1 MLKLLFDGNCSNS
14 NLIYEDRAI
23 NEKGRSSKR
32 TSMIWIRNAYHKL
45 LLLTIELRYHYQVH

>member
-32 TSMIWIRNAYHKL
+32 ISMIWIRNAYNL
-45 LLLTIELRYHYQVH
+45 LLFS